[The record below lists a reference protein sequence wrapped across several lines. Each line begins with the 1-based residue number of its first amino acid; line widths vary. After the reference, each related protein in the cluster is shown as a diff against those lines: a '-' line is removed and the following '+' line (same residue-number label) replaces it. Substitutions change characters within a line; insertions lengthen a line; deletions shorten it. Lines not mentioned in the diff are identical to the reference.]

1 MKTRVIACILFLLWV
16 PHSAGQ
22 GLFED
27 ATQDAEESKLAFDLW
42 GYVRSVLYMGQASD
56 PESGEIKSAY
66 GEFALKLKAGPRGYG
81 SAFAEV
87 RMREGQEFDHR
98 ISEFNLREAYIDT
111 YAGRF
116 DFRVGHQIVVWG
128 RADGLN
134 PTDNITPKDMLVRSP
149 DEDDRRLAN
158 FLLRTTYNVYPVK
171 LELIW
176 IPIFKPSRMPT
187 EFIDFP
193 PGIIYAGQNFP
204 SARLENSG
212 VALKLSLELAKLDG
226 SLSYFNGYNPWSG
239 LSAVVHEIPPLEPQ
253 DTLVKVFL
261 KTYRMHVFGGDFST
275 TVGSCGLRGEVAY
288 RRSQE
293 DYKTNLH
300 VINPD
305 VYYVVGIDREFLGG
319 VSFILQY
326 LGRYVIDFEEL
337 EVPSHP
343 ALLPIYNLAFKNT
356 ILASQQFQWS
366 HSVSSRLAASLFHE
380 TLSLEL
386 MGLVN
391 LTSQEYMLRPKLD
404 YSITDAF
411 SLILGGELYRG
422 PDDTLFHLVE
432 KNLSGFFGEL
442 RLSF

>member
-1 MKTRVIACILFLLWV
+1 MKTGVIACILFLLWV
-16 PHSAGQ
+16 PYSAGQ

-27 ATQDAEESKLAFDLW
+27 ATQDADESKLSFDLW
-42 GYVRSVLYMGQASD
+42 GYVRSVLYAGEAPD

-66 GEFALKLKAGPRGYG
+66 GEFALKLKAEKRGYG
-81 SAFAEV
+81 SAFAEL
-87 RMREGQEFDHR
+87 RLREGQEFDSR
-98 ISEFNLREAYIDT
+98 VSEFNLREAYIDA

-116 DFRVGHQIVVWG
+116 DFRVGHQIIVWG

-134 PTDNITPKDMLVRSP
+134 PTDNITPKDMLARSP

-158 FLLRTTYNVYPVK
+158 FLLRAAYNVYPLK
-171 LELIW
+171 LEVIW
-176 IPIFKPSRMPT
+176 IPAYKASRMPT

-193 PGIIYAGQNFP
+193 PGIIYSGQEFP
-204 SARLENSG
+204 SARFSNSG
-212 VALKLSLELAKLDG
+212 VALKLSLELAELDG

-239 LSAVVHEIPPLEPQ
+239 LSAAVPEIPPLGPQ
-253 DTLVKVFL
+253 DTLVQVFL
-261 KTYRMHVFGGDFST
+261 KAYRMHVLGGDFST
-275 TVGSCGLRGEVAY
+275 TVGSYGLRGEVAY
-288 RRSQE
+288 RSPHE
-293 DYKTNLH
+293 DYITNLY

-305 VYYVVGIDREFLGG
+305 VYYVVGIDREFSGG

-337 EVPSHP
+337 EVPSNP
-343 ALLPIYNLAFKNT
+343 ALLPIYNLAFNNT

-366 HSVSSRLAASLFHE
+366 HSVSLRLAASLLHE

-404 YSITDAF
+404 YSISDAF
-411 SLILGGELYRG
+411 SITLGGELYRG
-422 PDDTLFHLVE
+422 PEKTLFHLVE
-432 KNLSGFFGEL
+432 KNLSAVFGEL

>member
-1 MKTRVIACILFLLWV
+1 MKCCAIAFILFLLWA
-16 PHSAGQ
+16 PSSAGQ

-27 ATQDAEESKLAFDLW
+27 ATQETDEKKLAFDLW
-42 GYVRSVLYMGQASD
+42 GYVRSVLYMGQAPD
-56 PESGEIKSAY
+56 PDSGEIKSAY
-66 GEFALKLKAGPRGYG
+66 GEFALKLKADKMGYG

-87 RMREGQEFDHR
+87 RVRGGQEFDKSV
-98 ISEFNLREAYIDT
+98 SEFYLREAYIDS

-116 DFRVGHQIVVWG
+116 DFRVGNQIVAWG

-134 PTDNITPKDMLVRSP
+134 PTDNITPKDMLARSP

-158 FLLRTTYNVYPVK
+158 FLLRSTYNVHPLK
-171 LELIW
+171 LEAIW
-176 IPIFKPSRMPT
+176 IPVFKPSRMPT

-193 PGIIYAGQNFP
+193 PGIIYSGQDYP

-239 LSAVVHEIPPLEPQ
+239 LSATVYEISPQ
-253 DTLVKVFL
+253 ESQNTLVEVFL
-261 KTYRMHVFGGDFST
+261 KTYRMQVFGGDFST
-275 TVGSCGLRGEVAY
+275 TVGSYGLRGEVAY
-288 RRSQE
+288 RCPLDE
-293 DYKTNLH
+293 YKTNFY

-305 VYYVVGIDREFLGG
+305 VYYVVGIDREFSGG
-319 VSFILQY
+319 LSFILQY

-337 EVPSHP
+337 EVPSNP
-343 ALLPIYNLAFKNT
+343 ALLPLYNLAYKNT

-366 HSVSSRLAASLFHE
+366 HSLSLRLAASLLHE
-380 TLSLEL
+380 TLSLDL
-386 MGLVN
+386 LGLVN
-391 LTSQEYMLRPKLD
+391 LTSQEYMLRTKLD

-411 SLILGGELYRG
+411 SLIFGGELYRG
-422 PDDTLFHLVE
+422 PEDTLFHLVE
-432 KNLSGFFGEL
+432 KNLSSVFGEL